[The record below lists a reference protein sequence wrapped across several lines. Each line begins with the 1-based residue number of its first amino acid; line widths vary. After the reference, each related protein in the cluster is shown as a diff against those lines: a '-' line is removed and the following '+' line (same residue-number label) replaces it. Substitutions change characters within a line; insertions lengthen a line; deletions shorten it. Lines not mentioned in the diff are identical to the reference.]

1 MYVLMNPLKPE
12 TADNS
17 LPKEITWEY
26 AQKEIAQVKGFATG
40 SAGLSKGNTNRPISK
55 IYIPQLLF
63 GIKIESITVT
73 VGFLLI
79 HHSKYC
85 VHEIELL

>member
-40 SAGLSKGNTNRPISK
+40 SAGLSKGKTG
-55 IYIPQLLF
+55 IYPL
-63 GIKIESITVT
+63 V
-73 VGFLLI
+73 LI
-79 HHSKYC
+79 HQNLYNLVTFPHKG
-85 VHEIELL
+85 

>member
-40 SAGLSKGNTNRPISK
+40 SAGLSKGKTN
-55 IYIPQLLF
+55 IPRF
-63 GIKIESITVT
+63 T
-73 VGFLLI
+73 
-79 HHSKYC
+79 
-85 VHEIELL
+85 

>member
-1 MYVLMNPLKPE
+1 MVPSPGSNHMYVLMNPLKPE

-40 SAGLSKGNTNRPISK
+40 SAGLSKGKTNIPRLDTSKFISPSYN
-55 IYIPQLLF
+55 I
-63 GIKIESITVT
+63 
-73 VGFLLI
+73 
-79 HHSKYC
+79 
-85 VHEIELL
+85 

>member
-1 MYVLMNPLKPE
+1 MVPSPGSNHMYVLMNPLKPE

-40 SAGLSKGNTNRPISK
+40 SAGLSKGNTNIPRLDKSK
-55 IYIPQLLF
+55 FVSPSYFSIYRLNLL
-63 GIKIESITVT
+63 
-73 VGFLLI
+73 L
-79 HHSKYC
+79 
-85 VHEIELL
+85 

>member
-1 MYVLMNPLKPE
+1 MPISGSNHMYVLMNPLKPD

-40 SAGLSKGNTNRPISK
+40 SAGLSKGK
-55 IYIPQLLF
+55 FKLLLLF
-63 GIKIESITVT
+63 GCSFINNEGSMRI
-73 VGFLLI
+73 
-79 HHSKYC
+79 
-85 VHEIELL
+85 

>member
-1 MYVLMNPLKPE
+1 MVPSPGSNHMYVLMNPLKPE

-40 SAGLSKGNTNRPISK
+40 SAGLSKGNINRPK
-55 IYIPQLLF
+55 QTLYPL
-63 GIKIESITVT
+63 VT
-73 VGFLLI
+73 FRY
-79 HHSKYC
+79 KD
-85 VHEIELL
+85 

>member
-1 MYVLMNPLKPE
+1 MNPLKPE

-40 SAGLSKGNTNRPISK
+40 SAGLSKGKTDIYPVLTSK
-55 IYIPQLLF
+55 FI
-63 GIKIESITVT
+63 
-73 VGFLLI
+73 
-79 HHSKYC
+79 
-85 VHEIELL
+85 

>member
-1 MYVLMNPLKPE
+1 MVPSPGSNHMYVLMNPLKPE

-40 SAGLSKGNTNRPISK
+40 SAGLSKGKTD
-55 IYIPQLLF
+55 IYPL
-63 GIKIESITVT
+63 V
-73 VGFLLI
+73 LI
-79 HHSKYC
+79 HQNLYNLVTFPHKG
-85 VHEIELL
+85 